1 MLDDHQ
7 TELNLKGE
15 LFKII
20 FLIGSVSVVYK
31 QRLVQIFTSLVSLIL
46 SCLLLTFLDTIQG
59 R

>member
-1 MLDDHQ
+1 MLDDYQ

-31 QRLVQIFTSLVSLIL
+31 QRLVQIFISLVSLIL